1 MEVVSLWNLR
11 RGCHVVLVVLVDLVN
26 ILAEVLLLER
36 GVASIAELMVTG
48 LEIARLGTG
57 RTSVTG
63 VGIEVI

>member
-1 MEVVSLWNLR
+1 M
-11 RGCHVVLVVLVDLVN
+11 VLVVQVDLVN
-26 ILAEVLLLER
+26 ILAEVLLPER

-48 LEIARLGTG
+48 LAIARLGTG